1 MKTKKPKHAKTN
13 DQSGGS
19 PGLSRRT
26 FWLGCAWLIL
36 SIAAA
41 LILAGKN
48 LEIIQAPGCGAGG
61 GCEQAAASIW
71 AKVPLINWPVSF
83 LGLAYFV
90 ALASAWTAA
99 RRSGG
104 LSKRSKYFVRLG
116 AALSVMFVAAM
127 IAGGYLCWYCL
138 AVHIGNLGFLVTME
152 LAPKGAATTR
162 RNLAWVGG
170 TFTIVTII
178 ELGALAFVDRAVSQ
192 QQEQSTQRII
202 DTPDE
207 ERLTG
212 FTGRYLLGA
221 AAAPIRIVVISDYQC
236 PHCRTIELEL
246 EEMMS
251 QRDDISLSA
260 KHFPF
265 CTDCNPHTPRNMHPN
280 ACWAARAA
288 EAAGILH
295 GNDGFW
301 QMHRWLF
308 DRKGSFTNT
317 QFHEKMIELGY
328 DRAKFKAV
336 MESPETLRLV
346 QADIEEAMALGILQ
360 TPMIFIN
367 GVEMKGWQ
375 VAGALTQSVAA
386 VAASNLPAATS
397 ANDRPASAPQKYVA
411 DWREQPTDTMP
422 PDSSEWTIGEESARI
437 TITMWGDYQQPN
449 TAELDR
455 ILRRKVQ
462 ERSDASYTF
471 RHFPLNSDCNPA
483 VRTTLSENACWA
495 SKAAQSAGALAGADG
510 YWRMHDWL
518 LNNQSRLNDEA
529 LVQAAPQL
537 GFDADALLNEMDSN
551 ESAEAIANDVQAGQ
565 QLDMRGVPYL
575 LINGK
580 RVPRWELEG
589 HDIIQLIMDEAAGN

>member
-1 MKTKKPKHAKTN
+1 MNAKKPKHAKTN
-13 DQSGGS
+13 DQGGDP
-19 PGLSRRT
+19 PGLSGRT

-41 LILAGKN
+41 LILAGKH
-48 LEIIQAPGCGAGG
+48 LELIQAPGCGTGG

-90 ALASAWTAA
+90 ALTCAWTAA
-99 RRSGG
+99 RRSDG
-104 LSKRSKYFVRLG
+104 LSKRTKYLVRLG

-138 AVHIGNLGFLVTME
+138 AVHIGNLGFLTTME
-152 LAPKGAATTR
+152 LAPRGAAATR

-170 TFTIVTII
+170 TFTVVTVFEI
-178 ELGALAFVDRAVSQ
+178 GALAFVDRGLQEQ
-192 QQEQSTQRII
+192 QAQSTQRII
-202 DTPDE
+202 DTPEE

-221 AAAPIRIVVISDYQC
+221 VAAPIRMVVISDYQC
-236 PHCRTIELEL
+236 PECRQIELEL
-246 EEMMS
+246 NGIMS
-251 QRDDISLSA
+251 QRDDVSLSS

-265 CTDCNPHTPRNMHPN
+265 CTDCNRHTPRNMHPN

-317 QFHEKMIELGY
+317 EFRERMIELGY
-328 DRAKFKAV
+328 DRAEFKAI
-336 MESPETLRLV
+336 MEGPETLKLV
-346 QADIEEAMALGILQ
+346 LADIEETMTLGIHQ

-375 VAGALTQSVAA
+375 MRGALTRAVAA
-386 VAASNLPAATS
+386 VAASNPPTATAAK
-397 ANDRPASAPQKYVA
+397 DRPVSAPQKYVA
-411 DWREQPTDTMP
+411 DWREQPSNTIP
-422 PDSSEWTIGEESARI
+422 PDSSEWTMGNGAARI
-437 TITMWGDYQQPN
+437 TITLWGDYVEPN

-462 ERSDASYTF
+462 ERSDARYTF
-471 RHFPLNSDCNPA
+471 RHFPMNSDCNPA
-483 VRTTLSENACWA
+483 VRTTLSESACWA
-495 SKAAQSAGALAGADG
+495 SKAAQSAGALAGTEG

-518 LNNQSRLNDEA
+518 LNNQSRFNDQA
-529 LVQAAPQL
+529 LTQAAPQM
-537 GFDADALLNEMDSN
+537 GFDADALLNEMKSN
-551 ESAEAIANDVQAGQ
+551 ETAEAIADDVQAGQ
-565 QLDMRGVPYL
+565 QLNVRGVPFL
-575 LINGK
+575 VINGK
-580 RVPRWELEG
+580 RVPRWKLEG
-589 HDIIQLIMDEAAGN
+589 HDILQLMMDEAAGN